1 MYSMVDVLEKVCV
14 FGSKEWANDLLRWF
28 LRDILYKKTWVFHPY
43 NKIIVA
49 YDVID
54 QLESWGFVWQ
64 AERVR
69 NHLHRWMKNISCT
82 RARARDL
89 SRSERERE
97 VSS

>member
-1 MYSMVDVLEKVCV
+1 MYSNVDLLEKSCV

-28 LRDILYKKTWVFHPY
+28 LREILYKKTWVHHPY

-54 QLESWGFVWQ
+54 QFESRGFVWQ

-82 RARARDL
+82 RARARDPL
-89 SRSERERE
+89 DQKRE
-97 VSS
+97 VS

>member
-1 MYSMVDVLEKVCV
+1 MVDVLEKSCV
-14 FGSKEWANDLLRWF
+14 YGSKEWANDLLRWF

-54 QLESWGFVWQ
+54 QLESRGFPWQ

-69 NHLHRWMKNISCT
+69 NHLHRWMKNISCK
-82 RARARDL
+82 RARMRALDPL
-89 SRSERERE
+89 DQKRE